1 MVRKRDKEQ
10 ARIKFI
16 SEPVKPKG
24 LDPKAPHNPKGGK
37 PYKSIT
43 IQFNEYE
50 YTRLLQGAE
59 AADRKLLDFI
69 RQALK
74 KHIAD
79 LVGD

>member
-1 MVRKRDKEQ
+1 MVRKRSKEQ
-10 ARIKFI
+10 ARQKFI
-16 SEPVKPKG
+16 GESVKPKG
-24 LDPKAPHNPKGGK
+24 LDPKAPHNPKDGK

-50 YTRLLQGAE
+50 YVRLLQGAE
-59 AADRKLLDFI
+59 VADRKLLDFM